1 MKKVVLTIVFA
12 FLTQIGMAQD
22 EVYKKDIMRLVAMS
36 SSVEQIKLAKEQVV
50 KMIPEAKQAAFI
62 IEFDAALP
70 PLYDNIAKVYMETY
84 TKEEVKEIIKFYDSP
99 IGKKVIEKSGGL
111 AEKSQTA
118 LQDWATGLQPMMMKY
133 MQ

>member
-1 MKKVVLTIVFA
+1 
-12 FLTQIGMAQD
+12 
-22 EVYKKDIMRLVAMS
+22 MS

-50 KMIPEAKQAAFI
+50 KMIPEGKQAAFI
-62 IEFDAALP
+62 VEFDAALP
-70 PLYDNIAKVYMETY
+70 PLLDSIALVYMDTY

-99 IGKKVIEKSGGL
+99 IGKKVVEKSGGL
-111 AEKSQTA
+111 AEKSQKA

>member
-1 MKKVVLTIVFA
+1 MKKVVLTFVFA

-22 EVYKKDIMRLVAMS
+22 DVYKKDIMRLVAMS